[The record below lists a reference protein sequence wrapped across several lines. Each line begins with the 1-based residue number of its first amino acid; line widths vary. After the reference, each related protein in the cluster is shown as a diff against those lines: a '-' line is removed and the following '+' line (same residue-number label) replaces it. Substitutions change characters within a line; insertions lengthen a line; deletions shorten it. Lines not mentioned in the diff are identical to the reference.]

1 MCYLDPLLLLKLE
14 PPTWGIVCSVADV
27 AVAVLGIIKTT
38 DVDADEDVD
47 ADVVGRRRGNIR
59 RRTRPREESSGLDV
73 NGAYFSTSMMILG
86 KCS

>member
-1 MCYLDPLLLLKLE
+1 MYYLDPLLLLELE

-38 DVDADEDVD
+38 DVDADVD
-47 ADVVGRRRGNIR
+47 ANVVGRRRGNIR